1 VYGKFCLL
9 LQLLNTS
16 VDLKNLLF
24 PFTLLWRASERYGPQ
39 IPQHEQGPKM
49 EIPESSHVTG
59 SLIVQV

>member
-1 VYGKFCLL
+1 VYGKLCLL

-16 VDLKNLLF
+16 VDFKNLLF
-24 PFTLLWRASERYGPQ
+24 SFRCYGERERYGPQ